1 MEGNGDRPW
10 EVHSRS
16 SWFTTRARRP
26 LVRFHL
32 WKELSLWLS
41 GVDDCWETYPSAL
54 MDTILCLTT
63 ICRLASAVVGQWS
76 NTCASNVWA
85 KNSNRTTVRT
95 FSNFNL
101 LHGRCMLLP
110 FPSALTSLC
119 APVAVSWAIQH
130 FRGLMYSCACSSFRA
145 CGLIV
150 SDLKYTPQSVQEH
163 LLACLQKGH
172 CNHYVY
178 EYI

>member
-1 MEGNGDRPW
+1 MLYDYIVDPATSQPELGDLW
-10 EVHSRS
+10 GI
-16 SWFTTRARRP
+16 FTHERTLPSTFLELMTAGKPILRP
-26 LVRFHL
+26 LWILFCVLQRSAAL
-32 WKELSLWLS
+32 LALSL
-41 GVDDCWETYPSAL
+41 VNEA
-54 MDTILCLTT
+54 ILV
-63 ICRLASAVVGQWS
+63 R
-76 NTCASNVWA
+76 A

-150 SDLKYTPQSVQEH
+150 SDLKYTPQSVQKH